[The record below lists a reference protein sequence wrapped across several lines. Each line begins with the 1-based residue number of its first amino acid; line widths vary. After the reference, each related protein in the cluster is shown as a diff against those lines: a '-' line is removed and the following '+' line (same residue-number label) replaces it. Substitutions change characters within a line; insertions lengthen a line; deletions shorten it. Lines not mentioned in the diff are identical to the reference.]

1 MSDQSD
7 SHALKTVAF
16 LGPEGTFTHLAAMR
30 HFTADCQ
37 LLSCKSIEDVFSKVE
52 SGEATHGVVP
62 VENST
67 EGAINN
73 TQDCLV
79 DSSLTIVGEELV
91 LIRHNLLAR
100 SQLPLDKIKKVAS
113 HKQSLAQC
121 RNWLAQNLPEV
132 EQYECVSNA
141 QAAKLALEEEGT
153 VAIAGVLAA
162 NTYGLEILQEDI
174 QDQQHNSTRFLV
186 LSHGETEPSGSDKTS
201 LIVYMEHKPG
211 ALLRTLEPF
220 EKLGVNLNKIETR
233 PSKKKAWAYVFFIDF
248 DGHCGDANIQKLFG
262 ELDDRTIEIKVL
274 GSYPRGSEERETKG
288 K

>member
-7 SHALKTVAF
+7 SNNLKTVAF

-30 HFTADCQ
+30 HFDEGCQ
-37 LLSCKSIEDVFSKVE
+37 LLPCRSIEDVFVKVE
-52 SGEATHGVVP
+52 SKEATHGVVP
-62 VENST
+62 IENST

-91 LIRHNLLAR
+91 LIRHNLLA
-100 SQLPLDKIKKVAS
+100 SSAIALNQIQKVAS

-121 RNWLAQNLPEV
+121 RNWLKNNLPAV
-132 EQYECVSNA
+132 EQYECISNA
-141 QAAKLALEEEGT
+141 QAAKLALEEDGT
-153 VAIAGVLAA
+153 VAIAGALAA
-162 NTYGLEILQEDI
+162 ETYGLEILNSDI
-174 QDQQHNSTRFLV
+174 QDQQHNRTRFLV
-186 LSHGETEPSGSDKTS
+186 LSHGETKSSGSDKTS

-211 ALLRTLEPF
+211 SLLRVLEPF

-248 DGHCGDANIQKLFG
+248 EGHCDDENIRQLFS
-262 ELDDRTIEIKVL
+262 ELDERTVEIKVL
-274 GSYPRGSEERETKG
+274 GSYPRGVEK

>member
-7 SHALKTVAF
+7 SNNLKTVAF

-30 HFTADCQ
+30 HFDEGCQ
-37 LLSCKSIEDVFSKVE
+37 LLPCRSIEDVFVKVE
-52 SGEATHGVVP
+52 SKEATHGVVP
-62 VENST
+62 IENST

-91 LIRHNLLAR
+91 LIRHNLLA
-100 SQLPLDKIKKVAS
+100 SSAIALNQIQKVAS

-121 RNWLAQNLPEV
+121 RNWLKNNLPAV
-132 EQYECVSNA
+132 EQYECISNA
-141 QAAKLALEEEGT
+141 QAAKLALEEDGT
-153 VAIAGVLAA
+153 VAIAGALAA
-162 NTYGLEILQEDI
+162 ETYGLEILNSDI

-186 LSHGETEPSGSDKTS
+186 LSHGETKSSGSDKTS

-211 ALLRTLEPF
+211 SLLRVLEPF

-248 DGHCGDANIQKLFG
+248 DGHCDDENIRQLFS
-262 ELDDRTIEIKVL
+262 ELDERTVEIKVL
-274 GSYPRGSEERETKG
+274 GSYPRGVEK